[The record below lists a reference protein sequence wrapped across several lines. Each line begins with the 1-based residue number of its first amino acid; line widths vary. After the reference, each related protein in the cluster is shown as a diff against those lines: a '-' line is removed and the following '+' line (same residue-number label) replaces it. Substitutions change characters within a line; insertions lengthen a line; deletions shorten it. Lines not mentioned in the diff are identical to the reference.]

1 MIVKNLR
8 NSRESR
14 ELSEKDIAEILNVDN
29 STVSGWETEKDVIPM
44 ERLIQY
50 ANRLE
55 YSLDYLFGLCDEN
68 NFKPI
73 KIDKRII
80 GENLKNLRKIN
91 KMTQS
96 EVVNKIG
103 SGQPAYSHYERGR
116 TLPSTLVL
124 FGLTKIYK
132 PFSIDKD
139 VFEEND
145 YLK

>member
-8 NSRESR
+8 NSREDR
-14 ELSEKDIAEILNVDN
+14 ELTETDIAEILNVDN
-29 STVSGWETEKDVIPM
+29 STVSGWETEKDIIPL

-50 ANRLE
+50 ANKLE
-55 YSLDYLFGLCDEN
+55 FSLDYLFGLKDEN

-73 KIDKRII
+73 KIDKKMI
-80 GENLKNLRKIN
+80 GENLKNLRKMN
-91 KMTQS
+91 KMTQT

-139 VFEEND
+139 VFD
-145 YLK
+145 YNNYSK

>member
-8 NSRESR
+8 NSREDR
-14 ELSEKDIAEILNVDN
+14 ELTETDIAEILNVDN
-29 STVSGWETEKDVIPM
+29 STVSGWETEKDIIPL

-50 ANRLE
+50 ANKLE
-55 YSLDYLFGLCDEN
+55 FSLDYLFGLKDEN

-73 KIDKRII
+73 KIDKKMI
-80 GENLKNLRKIN
+80 GENLKNLRKMN
-91 KMTQS
+91 KMTQT

-139 VFEEND
+139 VFS
-145 YLK
+145 KK